1 MLGWV
6 IPNSRRSVC
15 SGTTMLPNR
24 SALSFTV
31 PSIVKV
37 ALRSS
42 GVRMLSRSPTVEV
55 VGLRPG
61 VVGHSAVAVSPESV
75 AGEPSSQSRESTS
88 ATFAGSIPD
97 TRTSLSWRSA
107 PAKLSEETVRT
118 PSTRSASRP
127 APALIGEKPSEFCRT
142 RSPWKLRSIALPTDA
157 LMPAANTVTNTTTAS
172 PIISAPA
179 VTAVR
184 PGLRTE
190 FSRASRPVIPRSFS
204 SGQPATEARGRTR
217 RGLSIDTPISVTTAP
232 PPARP
237 APAFASSTPRTPR
250 RRSWRRRRASAAPRR
265 RRRSGRAAALRQLGL
280 EQRRHGRNAGGSQ
293 GGKQRRE
300 EGDEQ
305 AHNEREDD
313 RAGGDDR
320 AGVGQVDAEV
330 LKMALSRPRTR
341 CRRAPRATTPAAR

>member
-1 MLGWV
+1 
-6 IPNSRRSVC
+6 
-15 SGTTMLPNR
+15 MLPEQVGVVLDR
-24 SALSFTV
+24 ALDREGGHALQRGAHAE
-31 PSIVKV
+31 PV
-37 ALRSS
+37 AH
-42 GVRMLSRSPTVEV
+42 GEV

-61 VVGHSAVAVSPESV
+61 VVGHRAGAVSPESV

-88 ATFAGSIPD
+88 ATFAGSTPD
-97 TRTSLSWRSA
+97 TRTSLPWRSA

-142 RSPWKLRSIALPTDA
+142 RSPWKLRSIALPTEA

-237 APAFASSTPRTPR
+237 AAGVRVLHHPEHPGGGHGDAAERQQHREGGEDPPAR
-250 RRSWRRRRASAAPRR
+250 
-265 RRRSGRAAALRQLGL
+265 AALRQLGL
-280 EQRRHGRNAGGSQ
+280 EQRRHGRDAGGSQ

-300 EGDEQ
+300 RG
-305 AHNEREDD
+305 
-313 RAGGDDR
+313 
-320 AGVGQVDAEV
+320 
-330 LKMALSRPRTR
+330 
-341 CRRAPRATTPAAR
+341 